1 MLEVDEQNIH
11 LVHLPRFRIG
21 KWWWW
26 WPVVVVVVVEMLTL
40 SFFLFV
46 VFCDLFGGCL
56 LFPGTL
62 RLKTTRS
69 KV

>member
-26 WPVVVVVVVEMLTL
+26 WPVVGGSGGGDAHAFV
-40 SFFLFV
+40 FFVCCFL
-46 VFCDLFGGCL
+46 
-56 LFPGTL
+56 
-62 RLKTTRS
+62 
-69 KV
+69 